1 MTQIDIT
8 NRDAKRNDI
17 SDSASNS
24 AEISDMDT
32 LEFSFENKT
41 QQRESRALMTTP
53 LLSEIR
59 GIEFLKEVISSVDVE
74 KTLND
79 MFAIIGNMEK
89 QLKKVL
95 SINALLDKDLRASK
109 EIISD
114 LRHEKVQ
121 VQEELQRINDE
132 TATREE
138 LKAEIEHLI
147 DERNLAQTSI
157 VDMKKEIEALKR
169 KELLARERVDDLEV
183 EKSDL
188 LREISYLE
196 IRYSSAIEA
205 IGRLEREISTL
216 RGERIVNLE
225 KIKSLK
231 KNVTDKTG
239 QDNV

>member
-1 MTQIDIT
+1 MTPTDIT
-8 NRDAKRNDI
+8 QRDAKRDDI
-17 SDSASNS
+17 SDAANNVTEMSAP
-24 AEISDMDT
+24 DMDA
-32 LEFSFENKT
+32 LEFPFESKT
-41 QQRESRALMTTP
+41 QHQSRALMTTP

-95 SINALLDKDLRASK
+95 SINAILDKDLRASK
-109 EIISD
+109 EIISE
-114 LRHEKVQ
+114 LRHEKGQ
-121 VQEELQRINDE
+121 VEQKLQRITDE
-132 TATREE
+132 TATKEE
-138 LKAEIEHLI
+138 LQAEIEHLI
-147 DERNLAQTSI
+147 DERNIAQTAI
-157 VDMKKEIEALKR
+157 VDMKKEIGALKR
-169 KELLARERVDDLEV
+169 KELLARERADDLEI

-188 LREISYLE
+188 IREINYLE

-216 RGERIVNLE
+216 RGERIINLE

-231 KNVTDKTG
+231 KNATTQAG
-239 QDNV
+239 